1 MKRDSSSET
10 TKSMPDVATNSMVEH
25 IHSTLD
31 WVGMS
36 EIHLPARISDT
47 RPANAR

>member
-1 MKRDSSSET
+1 
-10 TKSMPDVATNSMVEH
+10 MPDVDELMVEH

-36 EIHLPARISDT
+36 EIHLPARIT
-47 RPANAR
+47 TPWPANAR